1 MYGYPGSSGPE
12 PTREANDVNR
22 QVRKVMRKLV
32 ELLAQKRDGSVGNGK
47 GDETKVDAADRPK
60 CGGPAVT

>member
-1 MYGYPGSSGPE
+1 
-12 PTREANDVNR
+12 
-22 QVRKVMRKLV
+22 VMGKLV